1 MANLLYRY
9 GHDILF
15 ILASYLLH
23 HSPLFPKFSFA
34 WSFEISE
41 ALEANFQGLQ
51 DTLERRPSW
60 ATWDEAA
67 ARVPDKDAKAR
78 DIGGFRMHVQV
89 SIVGFRMCCIEISQ
103 LVYTQ
108 VTGPCLKIHGP
119 CSIHED

>member
-15 ILASYLLH
+15 ILVSYLFH
-23 HSPLFPKFSFA
+23 HSSLFPKFSFA

-41 ALEANFQGLQ
+41 ASGANFQGLQ

-67 ARVPDKDAKAR
+67 ACVPDKDAKAR
-78 DIGGFRMHVQV
+78 DIGAAIG
-89 SIVGFRMCCIEISQ
+89 
-103 LVYTQ
+103 LVCNKGVFDCGQIPDTCNLLALPICMSRFLSL
-108 VTGPCLKIHGP
+108 GSECAA
-119 CSIHED
+119 